1 LILKINL
8 KNIYFNIFLNKKHI
22 LTRKS
27 QKLVMLQ
34 CDILA
39 VAVRAERAV
48 EIVVEITGEVQ
59 RVKGKF
65 V

>member
-1 LILKINL
+1 
-8 KNIYFNIFLNKKHI
+8 
-22 LTRKS
+22 
-27 QKLVMLQ
+27 MLQ